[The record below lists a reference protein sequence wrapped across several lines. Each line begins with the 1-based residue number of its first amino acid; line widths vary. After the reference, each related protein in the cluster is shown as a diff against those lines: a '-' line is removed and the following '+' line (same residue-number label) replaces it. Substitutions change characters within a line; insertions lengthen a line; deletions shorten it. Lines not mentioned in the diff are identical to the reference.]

1 MNDSPDQPDDVD
13 DVDDAANETDA
24 RLADGLAII
33 WEAYRMDEI
42 PRATAAARALVTDQS
57 QHGEAWFWYG
67 CCLERTGDYRAAD
80 KAFMR
85 EIRTGLRAAKRGKL
99 RRYTLDELFGK

>member
-1 MNDSPDQPDDVD
+1 MKTLSLSEVKAKLSGLVEDVERRD
-13 DVDDAANETDA
+13 EEIVITRNGRPAAVLVSTDEYESWKET
-24 RLADGLAII
+24 R
-33 WEAYRMDEI
+33 EI
-42 PRATAAARALVTDQS
+42 M
-57 QHGEAWFWYG
+57 
-67 CCLERTGDYRAAD
+67 AD